1 VEGKEERMT
10 PGEARRFE
18 QAIDAVFASGDME
31 GAEMKAADYLRA
43 AEGPI
48 EGDPALSPPFRA
60 RYVASRVAL
69 GAGRPGRAAELLA
82 PLLPFVPDASVDPG
96 RTVRLLLAEAR
107 ARCGRLSEARQ
118 LLAQAPVVTSSDT
131 GPWLRSVRVR
141 LWLGEPCDLDAL
153 ARALEAKG
161 DLLNLALLECEKGRS
176 WDKSGDLAGAEEC
189 WRRAARLSTSPAR
202 CAIYAD
208 ALLHLGKIDH
218 LRGRLPS
225 ALQHYDD
232 ALPHAATGAQTL
244 EVQLRQALVWLDLGQ
259 WERARSAVA
268 GLLGRFHDI
277 PEEVGPLAGMVRALL
292 DGSTP
297 DGISDEFKAWQLALS
312 GDVAGARALY
322 WNALAVAPGPERQ
335 ARLALALA
343 LTAWVQ
349 EGPDEIRSWLRTAEE
364 QARTLDLPEV
374 LARVLLTRGYL
385 AAEREGDDASARQLF
400 EDAHILTESQAALL
414 KGVEGVSLI
423 QHRRGVLRHLLR
435 AACRARE
442 DDAAAKVFDYQER
455 DRGRLLLTLLHAA
468 RAPGTPAL
476 FDRPQLV
483 TLQTQIADCERELAA
498 PSGPSPRDVAVRW
511 AELVAKRDVLFDKLL
526 FERGGPGAGLLPA
539 PPHVTDLQACLP
551 AGVLYL
557 APVLEEGTL
566 HLLAVTRESARVV
579 GEPGELSGNLGAWWD
594 ALAGEAARFQ
604 AGRALQPRALDA
616 RLDELGAG
624 ALGRCLGRALD
635 SKCRPVRRIVWA
647 PEGELHGLPLAALRL
662 DGRYLIE
669 RYEVVT
675 TFGGALLVHQATHRR
690 GRAPWRLAVV
700 VAERPEVLPAAGA
713 EAEGVRA
720 SFLRSRGLPPGQTT
734 RAELRRW
741 LRRARV
747 AHFACHAEF
756 DPRRPLSARVLLPSG
771 ESVHA
776 LEWLDEPVAGLPLV
790 TLSACRSAK
799 LGPLVGAEVFGLVGG
814 LLGGGVRAVLAGL
827 WPVADE
833 AARDFMWR
841 FYRRRLTANLATAL
855 AEAQRES
862 LAGPGSSPFLWAAFA
877 LFGDPSALPAPRWPW
892 SVLRRARQRRHARR
906 FGNR

>member
-1 VEGKEERMT
+1 MT
-10 PGEARRFE
+10 ADEARRFE
-18 QAIDAVFASGDME
+18 QSINGAFSSGDME
-31 GAEMKAADYLRA
+31 RAEELAADYLRS
-43 AEGPI
+43 AEGPV
-48 EGDPALSPPFRA
+48 EGDPGLSPPFRA
-60 RYVASRVAL
+60 PYVAARVVL

-82 PLLPFVPDASVDPG
+82 PLLAFVPEGADDLG
-96 RTVRLLLAEAR
+96 DQVRLLLAEAR

-118 LLAQAPVVTSSDT
+118 LLAQVPAVAPSDT

-141 LWLGEPCDLDAL
+141 LWLGEPCDLDAC

-161 DLLNLALLECEKGRS
+161 DLMNLAMLDYEKGRS
-176 WDKSGDLAGAEEC
+176 RDRSGDLTGAEEC
-189 WRRAARLSTSPAR
+189 WRRAARLSTSPGR
-202 CAIYAD
+202 CAIHAD
-208 ALLHLGKIDH
+208 ALLHLGKLDH

-232 ALPHAATGAQTL
+232 ALRHAATGAQTL

-268 GLLGRFHDI
+268 GLLGRLRDI
-277 PEEVGPLAGMVRALL
+277 PEEVGPLVGMVRALL
-292 DGSTP
+292 DGGTAE
-297 DGISDEFKAWQLALS
+297 GLSDEFKAWQLALS
-312 GDVAGARALY
+312 GDAGGARALY
-322 WNALAVAPGPERQ
+322 RKALSVAPGPERQ
-335 ARLALALA
+335 ARLALALG
-343 LTAWVQ
+343 LTAWGQ
-349 EGPDEIRSWLRTAEE
+349 EGPDEIRSWLRAAEE
-364 QARTLDLPEV
+364 QARTCDLPEV
-374 LARVLLTRGYL
+374 LARALLTRGYL
-385 AAEREGDDASARQLF
+385 AAEREGDEASARQLF
-400 EDAHILTESQAALL
+400 EEAHILTEAQAALL

-435 AACRARE
+435 AACGARG
-442 DDAAAKVFDYQER
+442 DDAAAAVFRYQER
-455 DRGRLLLTLLHAA
+455 DRGLLLLTLLHAA

-483 TLQTQIADCERELAA
+483 TLQAQIANSERELAA
-498 PSGPSPRDVAVRW
+498 PPGLRQRHVAVLW
-511 AELVAKRDVLFDKLL
+511 AELVAKRDALFEELL
-526 FERGGPGAGLLPA
+526 FERGRPGAGLLPA
-539 PPHVTDLQACLP
+539 PPHLTELQACLP
-551 AGVLYL
+551 VGVVYL
-557 APVLEEGTL
+557 APVLEEGTF
-566 HLLAVTRESARVV
+566 HLLAVTRESARLV
-579 GEPGELSGNLGAWWD
+579 GEPGELGGNLGAWWD
-594 ALAGEAARFQ
+594 ALAGETARFQ

-616 RLDELGAG
+616 RLEELGAG
-624 ALGRCLGRALD
+624 ALGRCLRKALD
-635 SKCRPVRRIVWA
+635 SGCRPVRRIVWA
-647 PEGELHGLPLAALRL
+647 PEGELHGLPLAAVRL

-675 TFGGALLVHQATHRR
+675 TFGGALLVHQARHRR
-690 GRAPWRLAVV
+690 ARAPWRPAVI

-713 EAEGVRA
+713 EAAGVRA

-776 LEWLDEPVAGLPLV
+776 LEWLDEPVTGLPLV

-799 LGPLVGAEVFGLVGG
+799 VGPLVGAEVFGLVGG
-814 LLGGGVRAVLAGL
+814 LFGGGVRAVLAGL

-841 FYRRRLTANLATAL
+841 FYRRRLTADLATAL